1 MRDAYFDRPPPK
13 SLDRNHFHGVAGAV
27 EALADVDG
35 AATLAAFT
43 VEATA
48 AASRHFPIRA
58 SRWLVCGGGR
68 RNLTLM
74 RALAARLAAR
84 VEPIEAIGYDGD
96 VVEAQ
101 CFAYLALRSRQG
113 LPISLPTTTGAPR
126 PLTGGA
132 YWPAGR

>member
-1 MRDAYFDRPPPK
+1 LGDA
-13 SLDRNHFHGVAGAV
+13 
-27 EALADVDG
+27 DG

-48 AASRHFPIRA
+48 AAERHFPA
-58 SRWLVCGGGR
+58 KAPRWLVCGGGR

-84 VEPIEAIGYDGD
+84 VEPIEAIGYDGG

-101 CFAYLALRSRQG
+101 GFAYLALRSRQG

-126 PLTGGA
+126 PLTGGVS
-132 YWPAGR
+132 WPAKP

>member
-1 MRDAYFDRPPPK
+1 
-13 SLDRNHFHGVAGAV
+13 
-27 EALADVDG
+27 
-35 AATLAAFT
+35 
-43 VEATA
+43 
-48 AASRHFPIRA
+48 
-58 SRWLVCGGGR
+58 
-68 RNLTLM
+68 M

-132 YWPAGR
+132 FWPAKP